1 MTSSI
6 IEQTRLLHQDL
17 EKHAGFLIEDLL
29 EENKSAKDRI
39 MNEHRVK
46 SRLEKMKR
54 SGAQLL
60 EMYEEDGPRK
70 AELEEMTGEQVF
82 EVFYE
87 KLKDIRD
94 YYRKLPDVTI
104 KEPDYEIKPK
114 VKFSGS
120 EVNGMFIDLHPLF
133 EIYVNHPMFKRCDYL
148 SYLLKFDKFTE
159 VVQKLK
165 FYPGHFQSYKEYLNS
180 LSDTL
185 TSFHHRTNPLAS
197 ISELVKMCDA
207 EFDSLWNTKQVPGWT
222 EADDLASAPA
232 PVDQASGNPL
242 FCKYCQKLFTNTS
255 SFTNHLPGRKH
266 KKAMQDEGQA
276 KKGDPRG
283 IELARLEF
291 RCKAFSDLLR
301 EVIDATRDYVVKKQT
316 RTYEEIAADLEEQQ
330 EEEVV
335 SSDEEE
341 AEDGA
346 TYNPLNLPLGWDGK
360 PIPYWLYKLHGLNME
375 YKCDICGGFTYRGP
389 RAYERHFSEWRHTY
403 GMRCLGI
410 TNTKDYLHIT
420 KFEDAIALH
429 ERLQARDSTSGWK
442 PDDEEEY
449 EDEDGNVF
457 NKKTYEDLK
466 RQGIINV

>member
-17 EKHAGFLIEDLL
+17 EKHGGLLVDDLL
-29 EENKSAKDRI
+29 EENKLAKDRI
-39 MNEHRVK
+39 MQEHRVK
-46 SRLEKMKR
+46 SRLEKIKR
-54 SGAQLL
+54 SGKLLL
-60 EMYEEDGPRK
+60 ELYEEDGPRK

-104 KEPDYEIKPK
+104 KEPDYEVKPK

-120 EVNGMFIDLHPLF
+120 EVFGMFIDLHPFF
-133 EIYVNHPMFKRCDYL
+133 EQYVNHPMNKRCDYL
-148 SYLLKFDKFTE
+148 GYLLKFDKFTE
-159 VVQKLK
+159 VPQKVK
-165 FYPGHFQSYKEYLNS
+165 FYPGHFQSYKDYLTG
-180 LSDTL
+180 LCDAL
-185 TSFHHRTNPLAS
+185 TSFHTRTNPLVEVK
-197 ISELVKMCDA
+197 ELLKIADA
-207 EFDSLWNTKQVPGWT
+207 EFDVVWNAKQVPGWT
-222 EADDLASAPA
+222 EEDSKHAEAVAEPASA
-232 PVDQASGNPL
+232 NPL
-242 FCKYCQKLFTNTS
+242 YCKYCSKVFTNTS
-255 SFTNHLPGRKH
+255 SFTCHLAGRKH
-266 KKAMQDEGQA
+266 KKALENEG
-276 KKGDPRG
+276 KGPLEDPRG

-291 RCKAFSDLLR
+291 RIRAFCDLLR
-301 EVIDATRDYVVKKQT
+301 ETIDATRDYVVKKQT

-330 EEEVV
+330 EEEEL
-335 SSDEEE
+335 SSGEEE
-341 AEDGA
+341 EEEGA
-346 TYNPLNLPLGWDGK
+346 PYNPLNLPLGWDGK

-410 TNTKDYLHIT
+410 NNTKDYMHIT
-420 KFEDAIALH
+420 KFEDAIALN
-429 ERLQARDSTSGWK
+429 ERLQARDATSGWK

-466 RQGIINV
+466 RQGIINL